1 MKIIGTLGM
10 VLLAPFRFIAFIGE
24 YCYMQ
29 VWFTIALMSY
39 SGWFTYHL
47 MYVYKNRI
55 QLSMDYL
62 EMVPIKM
69 LIILVCF
76 IFLEKLNGFTY
87 QILNAIMSFVTN
99 CYYQCVAWKYGVT
112 INEYK
117 AYMDYVDGK
126 RTLASQV
133 YEKTFSGYSNI
144 AMTREE
150 LKKWKEKEEAFLNES
165 HRSCSEDPVY
175 TKDDMNRMQ
184 KEMEKQLQKEMEM
197 RMREQQEQMK
207 KEMEKNLEIELMKRS
222 EDPLLNQRTP
232 LQVKV
237 NLSYE
242 LLHAEADSTMEEIT
256 KHYRE
261 LTKLSHP
268 DTKKTEEGKRQAE
281 EYCKRLN
288 VAYQILKDEYGKAK

>member
-1 MKIIGTLGM
+1 MKVIGNIGM
-10 VLLAPFRFIAFIGE
+10 ILLAPFRFIAFIGE

-29 VWFTIALMSY
+29 IWFTIGLITY

-62 EMVPIKM
+62 EMVPIKI
-69 LIILVCF
+69 LIIFVCF

-99 CYYQCVAWKYGVT
+99 RYYQCAAWKYGVT
-112 INEYK
+112 LNEYK

-126 RTLASQV
+126 RTFSSQAD
-133 YEKTFSGYSNI
+133 EKTFSGYSNVT
-144 AMTREE
+144 MTREE
-150 LKKWKEKEEAFLNES
+150 LEKWKEKEEAFLNES
-165 HRSCSEDPVY
+165 YKNCSGEPVY
-175 TKDDMNRMQ
+175 TKADMNRMQ
-184 KEMEKQLQKEMEM
+184 KEIERQMQKEMNIK
-197 RMREQQEQMK
+197 MREQQEQMK
-207 KEMEKNLEIELMKRS
+207 KEMEKNLEIELMKKS
-222 EDPLLNQRTP
+222 EDPLLDQRTP

-237 NLSYE
+237 KLSYE
-242 LLHAEADSTMEEIT
+242 LLHAEVDSTMEEIT

-288 VAYQILKDEYGKAK
+288 VAYEILQKEHRQ